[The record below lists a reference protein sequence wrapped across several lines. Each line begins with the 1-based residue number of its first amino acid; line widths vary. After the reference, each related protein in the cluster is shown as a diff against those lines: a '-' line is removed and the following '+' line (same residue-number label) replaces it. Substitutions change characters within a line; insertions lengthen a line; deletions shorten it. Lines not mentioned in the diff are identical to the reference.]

1 MSEHTTASSEIV
13 IEVEHLVKRYG
24 NGPVVVDDVSFQV
37 RRGRTTALVGESGAG
52 KSTIGAILSGL
63 ASATSGRAVVCGEDR
78 STAARSA
85 RDRRRRGAQL
95 QLVPQDPYTTLDPS
109 QRIGSALREAVALG
123 GVPRERQEARVAEL
137 LDLVGLSESHARLV
151 PRSLSGGQR
160 QRVAIAR
167 ALATSPEVL
176 VLDEAVSALDVS
188 VQAQVLNVLNRLQRD
203 LGTAYL
209 FVTHDL
215 GVVRQ
220 IADDVVVLRAGAI
233 VEHGPVDQVL
243 GDPRHEY
250 TRLLLDSTPRPGWVP
265 VARELPGRDG
275 LATPAVGR

>member
-1 MSEHTTASSEIV
+1 MSHESTGADDVV

-24 NGPVVVDDVSFQV
+24 SGPVVVDDVSFQV
-37 RRGRTTALVGESGAG
+37 RRGSTTALVGESGAG

-78 STAARSA
+78 SVAARSA
-85 RDRRRRGAQL
+85 RDRRRRGGQL

-109 QRIGSALREAVALG
+109 QRIGAALQEAVALG
-123 GVPRERQEARVAEL
+123 GVPRAAQEARVAEL

-220 IADDVVVLRAGAI
+220 IADDVVVLRGGVI
-233 VEHGPVDQVL
+233 VEQGPVDRVL
-243 GDPRHEY
+243 GAPQHEY
-250 TRLLLDSTPRPGWVP
+250 TRLLLDSTPRPDWVP
-265 VARELPGRDG
+265 VSRSPQQPTAP
-275 LATPAVGR
+275 